1 MTGREKDRAFLR
13 EEIAA
18 ARLKL
23 ATMDFEDAASEAAP
37 YVIRG
42 EMIPEELRFRVQDT
56 LKKLDLAKE
65 EREIAEKAWREAM
78 G

>member
-1 MTGREKDRAFLR
+1 MMGREKERVFLR
-13 EEIAA
+13 EEIAS

-42 EMIPEELRFRVQDT
+42 EMIPEDLRFRVQDT
-56 LKKLDLAKE
+56 LQKLDLAKE
-65 EREIAEKAWREAM
+65 EKEIAEKAWREVM